1 MKTGIAFAVLAAGL
15 VSGLATTDIFV
26 VHSQS
31 GSQSSGKILTLA
43 ADFTEAEVARILQ
56 HGPWPV
62 VPVPDPSNRVS
73 GRPEAIA
80 FGKTLFFEPRL
91 SRDGKS
97 SCATCHRPELHF
109 TDGRQRGEGFVE
121 LDRNTPGLF
130 NVRLN
135 RWFGWDGA
143 ADSLWAQSLRP
154 IVDKREMAAS
164 TTHVGAL
171 VRNDPHLAESF
182 RRVFGAPPPGDD
194 DIVTVDAGKALAAF
208 QETLVSGRTPFDD
221 FRDSLQRGDTESAK
235 SYPEAARRGLKIF
248 VGKGNCSLCHFG
260 PNFTN
265 GEFADI
271 GIPFFVAP
279 GRVDPGRYGGIGK
292 LQESRAN
299 LLGAYNDDPARTSAT
314 GTRHVSIEHRNWG
327 EFRVPSLRNVART
340 APYMHNG
347 HLATLRDVVRYYS
360 DLNEDRL
367 HADGEK
373 ILRPLKLTDAEVED
387 LVTFLES
394 LSDRQPVSF

>member
-1 MKTGIAFAVLAAGL
+1 MNLRGILGLLFAGL
-15 VSGLATTDIFV
+15 ACGLPATDIKMAR
-26 VHSQS
+26 SQS
-31 GSQSSGKILTLA
+31 RSHSSENFLTLPVH
-43 ADFTEAEVARILQ
+43 FSEPEIARILQ
-56 HGPWPV
+56 HGPWP
-62 VPVPDPSNRVS
+62 PASVPDPSNRVS
-73 GRPEAIA
+73 GRAEAIE
-80 FGKTLFFEPRL
+80 FGTLLFFDPRL

-97 SCATCHRPELHF
+97 SCATCHRPELGF
-109 TDGRQRGEGFVE
+109 ADGKKRGVGFAE
-121 LDRNTPGLF
+121 LDRNTPALL
-130 NVRLN
+130 NVRQN

-171 VRNDPHLAESF
+171 VRSDATLAGHY
-182 RRVFGAPPPGDD
+182 RRAFGAAPPADD
-194 DIVTVDAGKALAAF
+194 DLVTVNAGKALAAF
-208 QETLVSGRTPFDD
+208 QETLASGRTAFDD
-221 FRDSLQRGDTESAK
+221 FRDALERGDTK
-235 SYPEAARRGLKIF
+235 AAGRYAQAAQRGLKIF

-271 GIPFFVAP
+271 GIPYFAAP
-279 GRVDPGRYGGIGK
+279 GRVDPGRYGGINK
-292 LQESRAN
+292 LLESRAN

-314 GTRHVSIEHRNWG
+314 GTRHVRIEHRNWG
-327 EFRVPSLRNVART
+327 EFRVPSLRNVAKT

-373 ILRPLKLTDAEVED
+373 ILRPLKLADAEIED

-394 LSDRQPVSF
+394 LSGRQPVSF